1 GKAQAG
7 QWNWDQKDTTSQ
19 VTLLIYDQE
28 CAPAL
33 TSIDV
38 TQTGTWRSGRDD
50 KASLQSCTGQLGP
63 ATDPIINMEPST
75 AIYGDRAGSSTEA
88 LEL

>member
-1 GKAQAG
+1 MIRVLEKGHIKQGKAQAG

-50 KASLQSCTGQLGP
+50 KASLQRSCP
-63 ATDPIINMEPST
+63 APQPPSLR
-75 AIYGDRAGSSTEA
+75 AITSPGHPCSMQ
-88 LEL
+88 